1 MRILS
6 GCDPKSM
13 RTQLENLGVDAGGIR
28 RMLGKTRVLNILLHR
43 MPCGAANILKQEML
57 SLGGDAAVAR
67 GTVCCSISHSDVLLM
82 GTPRQLED
90 LPQRLAAQPFGLAAV
105 GEELRMLLQRS
116 ETPAQHL
123 EGRGATLDLTQPC
136 VMGIL
141 NATPDS
147 FHDGGTCAGVDDLL
161 RRAEEQVRGGVDV
174 FDVGGE
180 STRPGA
186 PQVDLDAELERV
198 LPLVEALK
206 REFDVPVSVDTTKAE
221 VARNSIECGAAF
233 INDISGLK
241 FDPHMAEVVA
251 QKRAGVFVMHT
262 PARPEVMQNH
272 ISYTDLMGE
281 VVAELKG
288 SAAAAQT
295 AGVDPEYIALDPGI
309 GFGKGV
315 ADNLTLIRHLD
326 EIVALG
332 FPVLLGTSRKSFIG
346 RVLGQPETAERLTGS
361 LSTIVLGLNYGAR
374 IFRVH
379 DVAPSRQ
386 ALDMAWAVINNHC
399 NCSIGA

>member
-1 MRILS
+1 
-6 GCDPKSM
+6 
-13 RTQLENLGVDAGGIR
+13 
-28 RMLGKTRVLNILLHR
+28 MLGKTRMLNLLLYR

-67 GTVCCSISHSDVLLM
+67 GTVCCSVSHTDVLLM
-82 GTPRQLED
+82 GTPKQLAA

-105 GEELRMLLQRS
+105 GEELSMLLQRS

-123 EGRGATLDLTQPC
+123 KGRGATLDLTQPC

-147 FHDGGTCAGVDDLL
+147 FHDGGTCKGIDDLL

-186 PQVDLDAELERV
+186 LQVDPDAELERV

-206 REFDVPVSVDTTKAE
+206 REFDLPISVDTTKAE
-221 VARNSIECGAAF
+221 VARSSIECGAAF
-233 INDISGLK
+233 VNDISGLK

-251 QKRAGVFVMHT
+251 QKKAGVFVMHT
-262 PARPEVMQNH
+262 PARPEVMQNYT
-272 ISYTDLMGE
+272 SYTDIMGE
-281 VVAELKG
+281 VVAELKR
-288 SAAAAQT
+288 SVTVAQT

-315 ADNLTLIRHLD
+315 ADNLTLIKHLD

-346 RVLGQPETAERLTGS
+346 RVLGQPETSERLAGS
-361 LSTIVLGLNYGAR
+361 LATIVLGLNGGAR

-379 DVAPSRQ
+379 DAAPSRQ
-386 ALDMAWAVINNHC
+386 ALDMAWAVINNH
-399 NCSIGA
+399 